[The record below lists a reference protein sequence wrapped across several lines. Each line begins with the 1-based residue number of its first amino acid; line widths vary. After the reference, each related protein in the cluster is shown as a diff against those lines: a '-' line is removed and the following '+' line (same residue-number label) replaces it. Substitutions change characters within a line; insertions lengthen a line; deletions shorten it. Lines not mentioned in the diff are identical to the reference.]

1 MRSRNEKTTS
11 QEESQLFS
19 FERRR
24 RLMASLAP
32 SPRPKG
38 VESYLFSLSLARSE
52 PVVQTKKQ

>member
-1 MRSRNEKTTS
+1 MRSRNEKTTF

-24 RLMASLAP
+24 RLMASPAP
-32 SPRPKG
+32 SARPKG
-38 VESYLFSLSLARSE
+38 VESYLFSLSLSRSE